1 MRATGPHG
9 RGGLRDR
16 RPDVLVLANAV
27 GSPRTRVC
35 VGCRRRPGEPGGA
48 GRGGATF
55 WRAWRPRR
63 RCATSWR
70 GSSRCL
76 RASRSDEEDLRPPC
90 WTCWTPWP
98 TTGTP
103 RGLRQAPGARALQ
116 VRSGQFRHSVHTSV
130 GGASDWPGARGGAGI
145 GRSVPD
151 SRVPGPGRLP
161 RHPWREE
168 FRPPSPHPG
177 DGRAPPSNTER
188 WPDQEPT
195 WSKGGPWD
203 SLGGGW
209 DAARVLLA
217 PHRARD
223 RPRGACGPPP
233 AAPCLPGAPPP
244 PRPAPLGPG
253 GGGTARPA
261 WLSWSSLQARGAR
274 GRAEA
279 DGRAA
284 APAPTAAGGGDAGAE
299 AAGEHVRPEGFQHG
313 GAGGDGAGVAEFLEH
328 A

>member
-35 VGCRRRPGEPGGA
+35 VGCRRRPGEPGRA

-161 RHPWREE
+161 RHPWRGE

-203 SLGGGW
+203 SLGGGLGC
-209 DAARVLLA
+209 RPGTTRPA
-217 PHRARD
+217 PG
-223 RPRGACGPPP
+223 PGPPSRCVRSP
-233 AAPCLPGAPPP
+233 ARRAVPPWRPAPAP
-244 PRPAPLGPG
+244 PRPAGAWRGGDRPTGMAVLELAPSPGRARTG
-253 GGGTARPA
+253 GG
-261 WLSWSSLQARGAR
+261 
-274 GRAEA
+274 
-279 DGRAA
+279 
-284 APAPTAAGGGDAGAE
+284 
-299 AAGEHVRPEGFQHG
+299 
-313 GAGGDGAGVAEFLEH
+313 
-328 A
+328 